1 MQNCHTSSIWGS
13 LKAVCWLSV
22 DEIRSVKL
30 LFLLYLSGMGSK
42 LRLPIFF
49 GIAFAMAVFGFAKTA
64 QAGVIHNVDGWAWN
78 GQLGWISMNC
88 EDPKPGFP
96 SGDCSAANG
105 NYGLDIDAAGNL
117 SGWAW
122 SSEGGWIC
130 FGSTCDGAAGVP
142 AGGTPTEDHYCP
154 SHAPCALYDPSDG
167 EFHGWA
173 YIVGNTDASSFR
185 GWMTLNC
192 TDVDP
197 NTASPH
203 SCGVD
208 YAVGF
213 DEGASGGDAQFY
225 GYSWNGNADGT
236 GVGWTQ
242 FACAQTRPCAGL
254 DWGVTS
260 GWVNSGWVTLKQQEG
275 VYSPTGTSPGA
286 GSYLTDI
293 PMIFTDFSAP
303 EDSTLRCSVKQSDG
317 TYFDVLWSITDRQV
331 LVPEYDPGSPIA
343 IAPAAPVTDASGNPV
358 LWSFSTEPP
367 EAPFGCE
374 IQGTPPLAKAVSN
387 LVAVHASLFD
397 FTGPGGP
404 VGSDSNR
411 AKYCLDGNLGALDP
425 SRAYFLNT
433 VQCDTEG
440 DLAFTLLKSKGVEV
454 ELICD
459 DDIDDDGNL
468 QKDCDGGLVPTLEPD
483 RNCRGITYLCI
494 AHPPAPST
502 DPPLP

>member
-1 MQNCHTSSIWGS
+1 
-13 LKAVCWLSV
+13 
-22 DEIRSVKL
+22 
-30 LFLLYLSGMGSK
+30 MGSI

-49 GIAFAMAVFGFAKTA
+49 GIALAMGVFFFSGTA
-64 QAGVIHNVDGWAWN
+64 QAGTIHNVDGWAWN
-78 GQLGWISMNC
+78 GQLGWISVNC

-96 SGDCSAANG
+96 TGDCDPSNG
-105 NYGLDIDAAGNL
+105 EYGLDIDDSGNL

-122 SSEGGWIC
+122 STEGGWIC
-130 FGSTCDGAAGVP
+130 FGATCDGAAGVP
-142 AGGTPTEDHYCP
+142 PGGTPVEDHYCP
-154 SHAPCALYDPSDG
+154 SNAPCALYDPADG

-173 YIVGNTDASSFR
+173 YIVGTTDVTTYR

-203 SCGVD
+203 SCGVE

-213 DEGASGGDAQFY
+213 DEGASGGDAQFS
-225 GYSWNGNADGT
+225 GFAWNGNTDDT

-242 FACAQTRPCAGL
+242 FACDTVRPCAGL

-260 GWVNSGWVTLKQQEG
+260 SWVNSGWVTLKQQEG
-275 VYSPTGTSPGA
+275 VYSPVAPLPDA
-286 GSYLTDI
+286 GSYLTSI
-293 PMIFTDFSAP
+293 PMVFTDFSAP
-303 EDSTLRCSVKQSDG
+303 EDSTLSCWIKDSLGDYLNVQW
-317 TYFDVLWSITDRQV
+317 TIEDRQV
-331 LVPEYDPGSPIA
+331 QEPEYTVAPIQ
-343 IAPAAPVTDASGNPV
+343 IAPAANVVDASGNPV
-358 LWSFSTEPP
+358 LWSFSSEPP
-367 EAPFGCE
+367 APPFGCE
-374 IQGTPPLAKAVSN
+374 IQATPPVAKAVSN
-387 LVAVHASLFD
+387 LVAVHSAEFD
-397 FTGPGGP
+397 FTGAGGP
-404 VGSDSNR
+404 LGSDSNR
-411 AKYCLDGNLGALDP
+411 AKFCLDGNLGALDP

-440 DLAFTLLKSKGVEV
+440 DLAFTLLKAKGVEV

-494 AHPPAPST
+494 PHPAAPSV